1 MAHEG
6 FEPLNPSPSGD
17 KSMSRRTLFPGPWTL
32 LAFAVIL
39 ILIAY
44 QVFQWAQERVLE
56 VNNPDAQPRA
66 VTPRGDLASDEKS
79 TIEIY
84 EQNRSAVVHITSL
97 AAKRDRFSLDIMK
110 IPAGMGSGFI
120 WEDSGYIV
128 TNFHVIQG
136 AAAAEVTLAGEKS
149 GYNAQ
154 LVGAYPEMDLAV
166 LKINT
171 SGKKL
176 RALPIGTSSELK
188 VGQKVFA
195 IGNPFGLDQSLTT
208 GIISALDRN
217 MAGDSGVELKN
228 LIQTDAA
235 INPGNS
241 GGPLLDSAGRLI
253 GVNTAILSPSGVS
266 NGIGFAIPVDEVNRI
281 VPQLIRNGKVTR
293 PVMGITLASDQTA
306 KDNGIEGLLI
316 TAVSPKGPAAKA
328 GIVGLRSSPG
338 GRATVG
344 DVLKECE
351 GTSLKRVRDLH
362 DILAKKTP
370 GETIQIK
377 VERDGE
383 IREIKVILVEPEF
396 FQPDLQPKGN

>member
-1 MAHEG
+1 
-6 FEPLNPSPSGD
+6 
-17 KSMSRRTLFPGPWTL
+17 
-32 LAFAVIL
+32 
-39 ILIAY
+39 
-44 QVFQWAQERVLE
+44 
-56 VNNPDAQPRA
+56 
-66 VTPRGDLASDEKS
+66 
-79 TIEIY
+79 
-84 EQNRSAVVHITSL
+84 
-97 AAKRDRFSLDIMK
+97 MK

-208 GIISALDRN
+208 GIISALDRT
-217 MAGDSGVELKN
+217 MAGDLGVELKN

-281 VPQLIRNGKVTR
+281 VPQLIRNGRVTR

-306 KDNGIEGLLI
+306 KDNGIEGLVI
-316 TAVSPKGPAAKA
+316 TAVSPKSPAAKA

-338 GRATVG
+338 GRATLG
-344 DVLKECE
+344 DILKECE
-351 GTSLKRVRDLH
+351 GTPLKRVRDLH

-370 GETIQIK
+370 GRRSKSRWNGTGKFAKSRLFWLNRNSSSPICPLRAISLMGPSQSAKLDSIQ
-377 VERDGE
+377 RGNWDDSGE
-383 IREIKVILVEPEF
+383 SRQFYPVSVPGF
-396 FQPDLQPKGN
+396 FHRPRGGGFVTVTARNGSAPNSCRTWCFWLSGSCGIV

>member
-1 MAHEG
+1 MANEG
-6 FEPLNPSPSGD
+6 FEPIDHPTSDTHLMPKRS
-17 KSMSRRTLFPGPWTL
+17 LLPGPVTL
-32 LAFAVIL
+32 LAVSL
-39 ILIAY
+39 ILVLLAY
-44 QVFQWAQERVLE
+44 QVFQWARERVLE

-84 EQNRSAVVHITSL
+84 EQNRSSVVHITSL
-97 AAKRDRFSLDIMK
+97 AARRDRFSLDIMR

-120 WEDSGYIV
+120 WEETGYIV

-154 LVGAYPEMDLAV
+154 LVGAFPEMDLAV

-171 SGKKL
+171 NGKKL
-176 RALPIGTSSELK
+176 RALPVGNSSELK

-195 IGNPFGLDQSLTT
+195 IGNPFGLDQTLTT
-208 GIISALDRN
+208 GIISALDRELPS
-217 MAGDSGVELKN
+217 DTGVVLKN
-228 LIQTDAA
+228 LVQTDAA

-253 GVNTAILSPSGVS
+253 GVNTAILSPNGVS
-266 NGIGFAIPVDEVNRI
+266 SGIGFAIPVDEVNRI

-306 KDNGIEGLLI
+306 KDNGIEGLVI

-328 GIVGLRSSPG
+328 GMVGLRSSPG

-344 DVLKECE
+344 DIIKECE
-351 GTSLKRVRDLH
+351 GTPLKRVRDLH

-370 GETIQIK
+370 GDTILIK

-383 IREIKVILVEPEF
+383 IRDIKISLIEPEF
-396 FQPDLQPKGN
+396 FQPDLPPKGN

>member
-17 KSMSRRTLFPGPWTL
+17 KSMLRRTLFPGPWTL

-39 ILIAY
+39 ILLAY
-44 QVFQWAQERVLE
+44 QVFQWAKERVFE

-176 RALPIGTSSELK
+176 RALPIGISSELK

-195 IGNPFGLDQSLTT
+195 IGNADHRNHQRFGPHYC
-208 GIISALDRN
+208 R
-217 MAGDSGVELKN
+217 
-228 LIQTDAA
+228 
-235 INPGNS
+235 
-241 GGPLLDSAGRLI
+241 
-253 GVNTAILSPSGVS
+253 
-266 NGIGFAIPVDEVNRI
+266 
-281 VPQLIRNGKVTR
+281 
-293 PVMGITLASDQTA
+293 
-306 KDNGIEGLLI
+306 
-316 TAVSPKGPAAKA
+316 
-328 GIVGLRSSPG
+328 
-338 GRATVG
+338 
-344 DVLKECE
+344 
-351 GTSLKRVRDLH
+351 
-362 DILAKKTP
+362 
-370 GETIQIK
+370 
-377 VERDGE
+377 
-383 IREIKVILVEPEF
+383 
-396 FQPDLQPKGN
+396 